1 MLSLQQISCPCS
13 KNAKHVSIKRPKNIV
28 QIQYHKQYMR
38 QKIKQTKLML
48 NKSNTHTT
56 KASLE
61 SDLLMTQ
68 LYSLS
73 HTQVFLF
80 SALRNLVTFHMPC
93 LFIYTQLCSFPYM
106 LSASLVLY
114 LSILKTIIQLAIYL
128 S

>member
-1 MLSLQQISCPCS
+1 MLSLQLITCPCS
-13 KNAKHVSIKRPKNIV
+13 KNAKHVSIKRQKNIV
-28 QIQYHKQYMR
+28 HIQYHKQYMR

-48 NKSNTHTT
+48 KSNTPTT

-93 LFIYTQLCSFPYM
+93 LLIYRQLFSFSYI
-106 LSASLVLY
+106 LSALLTLY
-114 LSILKTIIQLAIYL
+114 MSFLKTIIQLVLYL